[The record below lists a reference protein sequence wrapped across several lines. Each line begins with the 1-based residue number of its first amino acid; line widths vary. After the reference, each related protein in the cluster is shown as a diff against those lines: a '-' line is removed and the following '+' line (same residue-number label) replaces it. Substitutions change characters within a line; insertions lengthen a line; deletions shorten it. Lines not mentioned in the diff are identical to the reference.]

1 MRVTL
6 IAPLRVLPLLF
17 LSCTGIL
24 WGQAST
30 PQPTPSGTLG
40 SQPVAPVPVPTPAPA
55 HRPRFV
61 PVLVSVTGNGGGPVT
76 GLTKEQFTIV
86 DSNQATQ
93 PLQVYKASDMPLHL
107 GVVLLCSSASF
118 SQQQGAAVDLVQK
131 VIRSNVDQAFVAAAR
146 GKRAWPSD
154 RLELKRDPQ
163 ELAKIIQDLD
173 RNAGLPDAFNFDIST
188 AETGSDENAG
198 RSSLQTYS
206 GGGITVFDA
215 IYAMMNSD
223 ARPSRRVI
231 VIFREPWAHSP
242 GFGNRVNRTVEGQ
255 LQRIIAVAQELHVA
269 TFVIGL
275 EDQRFNGLT
284 DNTLGKVY
292 TSLHTGDGGE
302 TGSASREYDQQLERD
317 RLHAYDAGRI
327 NIQRLASETGGK
339 TYWSTKKNYSD
350 AVNSIANQL
359 AGQYVVVFEPSDV
372 LGPEH
377 TLKITANG
385 GLVLAQATFFFQR
398 GK

>member
-1 MRVTL
+1 MRVKL
-6 IAPLRVLPLLF
+6 FAPLWALPFLF
-17 LSCTGIL
+17 LSCTGISL
-24 WGQAST
+24 GQAST

-40 SQPVAPVPVPTPAPA
+40 SQPVAPVTATAPV

-61 PVLVSVTGNGGGPVT
+61 PVLVSVTNNGSPVT
-76 GLTKEQFTIV
+76 GLSKEQFTIT
-86 DSNQATQ
+86 DSNQAAQ

-107 GVVLLCSSASF
+107 GVILLCTSASF
-118 SQQQGAAVDLVQK
+118 SQQQAAAVDLVQK
-131 VIRSNVDQAFVAAAR
+131 VIRPNLDQAFVVAAR
-146 GKRAWPSD
+146 GKKPWPSD
-154 RLELKRDPQ
+154 RLDWKRDPQ
-163 ELAKIIQDLD
+163 ELAKIIQGLD
-173 RNAGLPDAFNFDIST
+173 RNAGLPDAFNFDLTT

-206 GGGITVFDA
+206 GGGVTVFDA

-223 ARPSRRVI
+223 PRPSRRVI

-255 LQRIIAVAQELHVA
+255 LQRIIAVAQELHVS

-284 DNTLGKVY
+284 DNSLGKVY

-302 TGSASREYDQQLERD
+302 TGSASREYDQQLERE

-327 NIQRLASETGGK
+327 NIQRLAAETGGK

-350 AVNSIANQL
+350 AVTSIANQL
-359 AGQYVVVFEPSDV
+359 AGQYIVVFEPSDV

-377 TLKITANG
+377 SLKITANG
-385 GLVLAQATFFFQR
+385 GQVLAQATFFYQR